1 MTSRRVRCFSSK
13 LEDAARED
21 KLDFITASKILFSPP
36 SKPKKFGFDFHLV
49 QFFFACMPSL
59 AVYLV
64 AQYAR
69 YDIRKMEA

>member
-1 MTSRRVRCFSSK
+1 MHLYFFVVFETYSHVSLSSLVR
-13 LEDAARED
+13 
-21 KLDFITASKILFSPP
+21 I
-36 SKPKKFGFDFHLV
+36 DFHLV

-69 YDIRKMEA
+69 YEMRRMEAVRNIIPFVTHRC